1 MVKKVID
8 NEPMLEEAS
17 DEVLLE
23 ETSGKE
29 AMLEETSDSEMLLEE
44 DPSESV
50 LLEEDSEVLLEEATD
65 KAAAISAILGSVK
78 QKAEEKTVET
88 DSADEKPSTDK
99 PAEEK
104 PTEDTAEEKPAEEP
118 VQPDWKDRYA
128 RAMADFDNF
137 RKRTARD
144 REDLVKFAASDVI
157 KAMLPTVDNLFLALE
172 KAKDRADDPF
182 VTGVKLV
189 YDGLIKALA
198 DQGATP
204 LDSVGEPFDANF
216 HDALAQLPSPD
227 VEEGVVM
234 NEVKRGWLLHGKL
247 LRPAQ
252 VVVSAGKGA

>member
-1 MVKKVID
+1 MKETKMD
-8 NEPMLEEAS
+8 TDKETKPEAKTPEAEAVENAAPAQPE
-17 DEVLLE
+17 DTHAADQNAAKPAE
-23 ETSGKE
+23 ETQAE
-29 AMLEETSDSEMLLEE
+29 AEG
-44 DPSESV
+44 
-50 LLEEDSEVLLEEATD
+50 A
-65 KAAAISAILGSVK
+65 KSA
-78 QKAEEKTVET
+78 E
-88 DSADEKPSTDK
+88 DK
-99 PAEEK
+99 PAEDK
-104 PTEDTAEEKPAEEP
+104 QTEDNTATEDRPAEEDKPAEAP
-118 VQPDWKDRYA
+118 AQPDWKDRYA

-144 REDLVKFAASDVI
+144 REDLVKFDASDVI
-157 KAMLPTVDNLFLALE
+157 KAMLPTVDNLSLALE

-182 VTGVKLV
+182 VAGVKLV
-189 YDGLIKALA
+189 YDGLVKALA

-227 VEEGVVM
+227 MEEGVVM

>member
-1 MVKKVID
+1 MDTDKETK
-8 NEPMLEEAS
+8 PEAKTPEAEAVENAAPAQPE
-17 DEVLLE
+17 DTHAADQNAAKPAE
-23 ETSGKE
+23 ETQAE
-29 AMLEETSDSEMLLEE
+29 AEGAKSAE
-44 DPSESV
+44 DESA
-50 LLEEDSEVLLEEATD
+50 EDTQTEDNTAT
-65 KAAAISAILGSVK
+65 
-78 QKAEEKTVET
+78 E
-88 DSADEKPSTDK
+88 DK
-99 PAEEK
+99 PAE
-104 PTEDTAEEKPAEEP
+104 DKPAEAP
-118 VQPDWKDRYA
+118 AQPDWKDRYA

-157 KAMLPTVDNLFLALE
+157 KAMLPTVDNLSLALE

-182 VTGVKLV
+182 VAGVKLV
-189 YDGLIKALA
+189 YDGLVKALA

>member
-1 MVKKVID
+1 MK
-8 NEPMLEEAS
+8 
-17 DEVLLE
+17 
-23 ETSGKE
+23 ETK
-29 AMLEETSDSEMLLEE
+29 MD
-44 DPSESV
+44 
-50 LLEEDSEVLLEEATD
+50 TD
-65 KAAAISAILGSVK
+65 KETKPEAKTPEAEAVENAAPAQPEDTHAADQNAAKPAEGTQAKAKGAKSA
-78 QKAEEKTVET
+78 E
-88 DSADEKPSTDK
+88 DK
-99 PAEEK
+99 PAEDK
-104 PTEDTAEEKPAEEP
+104 QTEDNTATEDRPAEEEDKPAEAP
-118 VQPDWKDRYA
+118 AQPDWKDRYA

-157 KAMLPTVDNLFLALE
+157 KAMLPTVDNLSLALE

-182 VTGVKLV
+182 VAGVKLV
-189 YDGLIKALA
+189 YDGLVKALA

>member
-1 MVKKVID
+1 MDTDKETK
-8 NEPMLEEAS
+8 PEAKTPEAEAVENAAPAQPE
-17 DEVLLE
+17 DTHAADQNAAKPAE
-23 ETSGKE
+23 ETQAE
-29 AMLEETSDSEMLLEE
+29 AEG
-44 DPSESV
+44 
-50 LLEEDSEVLLEEATD
+50 A
-65 KAAAISAILGSVK
+65 KSA
-78 QKAEEKTVET
+78 E
-88 DSADEKPSTDK
+88 DK
-99 PAEEK
+99 PAEDK
-104 PTEDTAEEKPAEEP
+104 QTEDNTATEDRPAEDKPAEAP
-118 VQPDWKDRYA
+118 AQPDWKDRYA

-157 KAMLPTVDNLFLALE
+157 KAMLPTVDNLSLALE

-182 VTGVKLV
+182 VAGVKLV
-189 YDGLIKALA
+189 YDGLVKALA

>member
-1 MVKKVID
+1 MK
-8 NEPMLEEAS
+8 
-17 DEVLLE
+17 
-23 ETSGKE
+23 ETK
-29 AMLEETSDSEMLLEE
+29 MD
-44 DPSESV
+44 
-50 LLEEDSEVLLEEATD
+50 TD
-65 KAAAISAILGSVK
+65 KETKPEAKTPEAEAVENAAPAQPEDTHAADQNAAK
-78 QKAEEKTVET
+78 PAEESQAEAEGAK
-88 DSADEKPSTDK
+88 SAEDESAEDKQTEDNTATEDRPAEEEDK
-99 PAEEK
+99 PAE
-104 PTEDTAEEKPAEEP
+104 APA
-118 VQPDWKDRYA
+118 QPDWKDRYA

-157 KAMLPTVDNLFLALE
+157 KAMLPTVDNLSLALE
-172 KAKDRADDPF
+172 KAKARAD
-182 VTGVKLV
+182 GLV
-189 YDGLIKALA
+189 KALA

>member
-1 MVKKVID
+1 MKETKMD
-8 NEPMLEEAS
+8 TDKETKPEAKTPEAEAVENAAPEQPE
-17 DEVLLE
+17 DTHAADQNAAKPAE
-23 ETSGKE
+23 ETQAE
-29 AMLEETSDSEMLLEE
+29 AEG
-44 DPSESV
+44 
-50 LLEEDSEVLLEEATD
+50 A
-65 KAAAISAILGSVK
+65 KSA
-78 QKAEEKTVET
+78 E
-88 DSADEKPSTDK
+88 DK
-99 PAEEK
+99 PAEDK
-104 PTEDTAEEKPAEEP
+104 QTEDNTATEDRPAEEDKPAEAP
-118 VQPDWKDRYA
+118 AQPDWKDRYA

-157 KAMLPTVDNLFLALE
+157 KAMLPTVDNLSLALE

-182 VTGVKLV
+182 VAGVKLV
-189 YDGLIKALA
+189 YDGLVKALA